1 MQALRCSATRASS
14 IDCFVI
20 FVCPLLLYQNII
32 KSRMF
37 ATVQITADWTLL
49 MSPTELLIL
58 LWLVFLVLWGTL
70 FWIWDCR
77 RYYLPNLICE
87 PPHLARS
94 RSKKFRKALNK
105 ILMYYIVPLLEVSPK
120 TQRMK
125 DDWIQFASD
134 LSRPYV
140 MNFITRCVKST
151 CKSNQL
157 GCQINSSIYW
167 RPSLLLPYPLSG

>member
-1 MQALRCSATRASS
+1 MQALRYSATRASS

-58 LWLVFLVLWGTL
+58 WLVCIICCSLGNTSLVWV
-70 FWIWDCR
+70 CR

-94 RSKKFRKALNK
+94 RSKNSERRWIRYLCTSSAVRSIAQNSTHERWLNSSCLRPPT
-105 ILMYYIVPLLEVSPK
+105 LMI
-120 TQRMK
+120 
-125 DDWIQFASD
+125 
-134 LSRPYV
+134 
-140 MNFITRCVKST
+140 FITRCVKST

-157 GCQINSSIYW
+157 GCQINSSIYL
-167 RPSLLLPYPLSG
+167 RPSLSLPYPLSG